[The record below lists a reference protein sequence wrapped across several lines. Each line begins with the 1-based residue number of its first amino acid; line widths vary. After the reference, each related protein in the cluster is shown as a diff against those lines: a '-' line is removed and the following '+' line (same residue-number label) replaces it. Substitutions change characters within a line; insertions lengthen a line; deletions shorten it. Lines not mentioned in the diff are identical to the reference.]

1 MIIFGDSQT
10 NGLDQF
16 QSIGFPSKIFLTL
29 NSFTQKILLM
39 KISLFAK
46 EETAKKLLLKLVK
59 RCSRSSNNSSLKQ
72 EYLMIF
78 RFMRNRRN
86 IELKKKQSTKNGT
99 LKKSKQIKVQLCI
112 LIKSSIIKMSM
123 LQILNSIKP
132 AKSFMID
139 LIQRKDKTISNLFKI
154 LTTP

>member
-1 MIIFGDSQT
+1 MRT
-10 NGLDQF
+10 
-16 QSIGFPSKIFLTL
+16 
-29 NSFTQKILLM
+29 
-39 KISLFAK
+39 SLFAK
-46 EETAKKLLLKLVK
+46 EEIAKKLLLKLVK

-86 IELKKKQSTKNGT
+86 IELKKKQLTKNGI
-99 LKKSKQIKVQLCI
+99 LKKSKQIKAQLRI

-123 LQILNSIKP
+123 PQILNSIKP
-132 AKSFMID
+132 AKSSMID
-139 LIQRKDKTISNLFKI
+139 LISRKDKTISNLFKI

>member
-1 MIIFGDSQT
+1 
-10 NGLDQF
+10 
-16 QSIGFPSKIFLTL
+16 
-29 NSFTQKILLM
+29 M

-139 LIQRKDKTISNLFKI
+139 LI
-154 LTTP
+154 